1 MAPGYLTWYRRELE
15 HERPTKRP
23 HIRSFTESSQKQWDW
38 LEKERAYR
46 AEIGRLKQQVE
57 GLKYEHNMQVA
68 AGLGEKNRLTQE
80 NETLSAQIKQMK
92 IDANNQ
98 PRSRSDER
106 LIKALRTEIGESQN
120 ESENTIAGLEV
131 HWARRTEKR
140 NRHLRQLEKD
150 HERTMANLKGKVDR
164 AFEQIRTLGVEN
176 KHCRK
181 LLAQMEVE
189 IQQWQN
195 RCIQDSRVMTARN
208 DQIECLLREKRQT
221 RDKIRTIA
229 HAIIR
234 RCLRCENMTNITAL
248 SAMMVYVK
256 QTMHELE
263 QLERD
268 LTPRTATRPNNAPQA
283 PVFKTLMYS

>member
-1 MAPGYLTWYRRELE
+1 MAPGYLAWYRRELE
-15 HERPTKRP
+15 HKRPTKRP
-23 HIRSFTESSQKQWDW
+23 HIRNFAESSQKQWDS
-38 LEKERAYR
+38 LEKERGYR
-46 AEIGRLKQQVE
+46 AEIGKLKQQVE
-57 GLKYEHNMQVA
+57 GLKYEHNVQVA
-68 AGLGEKNRLTQE
+68 TDLGEKNRLTQE
-80 NETLSAQIKQMK
+80 NEMLKAQIKQMK
-92 IDANNQ
+92 IDVDNQ
-98 PRSRSDER
+98 PMNRSDER
-106 LIKALRTEIGESQN
+106 LIKALKTEIGERRN
-120 ESENTIAGLEV
+120 ESENTIAGLEA

-150 HERTMANLKGKVDR
+150 HERTIANLKEKLDR

-208 DQIECLLREKRQT
+208 DQIEHLLKEKRQT

-234 RCLRCENMTNITAL
+234 RCLRCENMTNITVL
-248 SAMMVYVK
+248 SAVMVYVK

-268 LTPRTATRPNNAPQA
+268 LTPRTAARPNNAPRA
-283 PVFKTLMYS
+283 PVFETLMRS